1 MNILK
6 GRRNFS
12 GDEDSQGHPLILHAN
27 LGSNSLV
34 RRKLR
39 MGAKTVGS
47 LSMKICGEGVQRM
60 DGAKRGAK
68 WGICPI
74 SYPLPHFRC
83 CPTHSSGLIFQC

>member
-1 MNILK
+1 MNILTR
-6 GRRNFS
+6 RRNFS
-12 GDEDSQGHPLILHAN
+12 GHEDGRGHPFILHAN

-60 DGAKRGAK
+60 YGAKRGAK
-68 WGICPI
+68 WEICPS
-74 SYPLPHFRC
+74 SYPLPHFRS